1 MKTVST
7 LLKNMLEQPFEE
19 KYRKINLGNSKILT
33 LFKNNIKLLKLFKE
47 FKFVLVK
54 PDLVNNNSN
63 MSSYINKAFQND
75 KSEMLNY
82 FI

>member
-19 KYRKINLGNSKILT
+19 KFRKINLGNTKILSI
-33 LFKNNIKLLKLFKE
+33 LKNNIKLIKLFKE

-54 PDLVNNNSN
+54 PDSGNKSN
-63 MSSYINKAFQND
+63 ISSYVNKAFQND
-75 KSEMLNY
+75 KSEILNY